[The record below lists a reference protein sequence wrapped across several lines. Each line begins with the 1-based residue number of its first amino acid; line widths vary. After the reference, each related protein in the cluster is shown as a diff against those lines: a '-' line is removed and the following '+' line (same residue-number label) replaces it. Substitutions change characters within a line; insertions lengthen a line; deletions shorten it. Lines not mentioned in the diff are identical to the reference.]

1 MSVVEVAAHEPVTV
15 SCWRSAGAVH
25 LLLGN
30 LESGWM
36 GDARFPR
43 RVTVRLPRARLGLPD
58 GDLVAV
64 PVNVEGPAVRPD
76 PDPSA
81 ESLRFTLTVAP
92 AACLV
97 VRIEPV
103 GDPA

>member
-1 MSVVEVAAHEPVTV
+1 M
-15 SCWRSAGAVH
+15 H

-36 GDARFPR
+36 GDARFAR

-64 PVNVEGPAVRPD
+64 SVNREAPDVRPD
-76 PDPSA
+76 SEPSA
-81 ESLRFTLTVAP
+81 EVVLFTLTVAP
-92 AACLV
+92 AGCLV
-97 VRIEPV
+97 VRIEPP
-103 GDPA
+103 GDVA